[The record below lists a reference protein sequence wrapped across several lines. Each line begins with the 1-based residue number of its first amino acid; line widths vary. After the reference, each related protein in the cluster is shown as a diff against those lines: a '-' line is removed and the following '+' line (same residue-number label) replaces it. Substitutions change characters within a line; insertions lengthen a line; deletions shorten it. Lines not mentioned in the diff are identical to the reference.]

1 MRNYTLVYVWNPE
14 VSIGE
19 IGYFEQLRKYQV
31 RCRVYVFR
39 HCLLTGRCVSVSC
52 VCLCLWRCVS
62 VFVCTYARV
71 SSVSCVCLCL
81 WGCVSVFTYEFT
93 SQSHEVYLV
102 QFFFSYARD
111 LIDHRPVHTFVGSVE
126 RIAHALRNQ

>member
-39 HCLLTGRCVSVSC
+39 RCLLTGRCVSVSC

-62 VFVCTYARV
+62 VFVRTYARV

-93 SQSHEVYLV
+93 SQSHEVYLA
-102 QFFFSYARD
+102 QFFFKLCKGPD
-111 LIDHRPVHTFVGSVE
+111 RP
-126 RIAHALRNQ
+126 